1 MNLTDLCAHIY
12 LYWGGAWGACAGG
25 TSPCAGPSVAP
36 PAPRTAALRPRTSGR
51 GMAVWIAG
59 LLDWIHYIS
68 WNDFA
73 RNEKWYF
80 GEWRTTFQI
89 KCYSPISWTVNDSA
103 QQISEQKNKA
113 AGGRVFFLWKYAAC
127 QCHMYLLTWRVSR
140 SQTGLSQKRN
150 HPPQLQHPHTQR
162 PTQAKLP
169 PRQDTTLLAATR
181 AHDAYSGT
189 WCLQRAILTSY
200 MRVFSI
206 HFCLIFDIRCPKQEI
221 WHRQGKTCRRP

>member
-1 MNLTDLCAHIY
+1 MIQRSRFLNKKTRQL
-12 LYWGGAWGACAGG
+12 GAG
-25 TSPCAGPSVAP
+25 
-36 PAPRTAALRPRTSGR
+36 
-51 GMAVWIAG
+51 
-59 LLDWIHYIS
+59 
-68 WNDFA
+68 
-73 RNEKWYF
+73 
-80 GEWRTTFQI
+80 
-89 KCYSPISWTVNDSA
+89 
-103 QQISEQKNKA
+103 
-113 AGGRVFFLWKYAAC
+113 FFVLWKYAAC

-169 PRQDTTLLAATR
+169 PHQDTTLLAATR

-221 WHRQGKTCRRP
+221 WHRQGKTCRRPSLFIVAPRQPACKRFLLSWYVIEGHTACYDPILMGPPWSLNYITPSSYEYIYINMYSIHIFMYIYIYMYMYIIYIHIYTISS